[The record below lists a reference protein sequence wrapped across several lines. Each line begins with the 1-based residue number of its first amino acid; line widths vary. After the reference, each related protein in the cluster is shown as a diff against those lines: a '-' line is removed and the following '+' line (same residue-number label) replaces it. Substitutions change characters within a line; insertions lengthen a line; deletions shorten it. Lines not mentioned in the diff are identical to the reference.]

1 MDAVAVQ
8 DDYQLNLKFQNS
20 LPNAPSG
27 PFLKNIKITHSFD
40 EFPEYCTSTLE
51 KNYIWQPHFGPDM
64 GVKLDLV
71 DQEAILA
78 QDKGS
83 QLDQADMKYLATN
96 DKSRGKTKQIDDSNK
111 PWWLRNTTY
120 MENNLFN
127 ITKVKAKAAEAAQT
141 FSAKRPDL
149 DYNRDMLSTAF
160 INDSF
165 DIVSKTVE
173 NLIAKNG
180 ANKLVRDMPV
190 VPISTENPHALPFVD
205 RPHSLVRFDED
216 PVISTRAAG
225 SAEEDYSSSSSSTSA
240 SKRRKVDTG
249 LITNLRRTVKSAELR
264 NEVLE
269 VSLVSPLVSPLVT
282 AALDA
287 AGAGGEL
294 LYSWVKDYRMD
305 IQHIQGGDS
314 FVFVLPEPATN
325 GAGHSSGAE
334 AVQYFPI
341 RTRVEMKKMNP
352 EDSRPH
358 DCIVVAEE

>member
-1 MDAVAVQ
+1 MDAATVQ

-64 GVKLDLV
+64 GVQLDLV

-83 QLDQADMKYLATN
+83 QLDQADMKYLAN
-96 DKSRGKTKQIDDSNK
+96 NGDKSRGKTKHIDDSNK

-127 ITKVKAKAAEAAQT
+127 IAKVKAKAAEAT
-141 FSAKRPDL
+141 MTMSAKRPAL
-149 DYNRDMLSTAF
+149 DYDRDMLSTAF
-160 INDSF
+160 INESF

-173 NLIAKNG
+173 SLIAKNG
-180 ANKLVRDMPV
+180 ANRLLRDMPV
-190 VPISTENPHALPFVD
+190 VPILVEGPQAVPFMD

-216 PVISTRAAG
+216 PVIATRSAG
-225 SAEEDYSSSSSSTSA
+225 SAEEDSSSSSSSA
-240 SKRRKVDTG
+240 PALKRRKVDTG
-249 LITNLRRTVKSAELR
+249 LITNLRQTVKSSELR
-264 NEVLE
+264 SEVLE
-269 VSLVSPLVSPLVT
+269 VSLVSPLATL
-282 AALDA
+282 LDA
-287 AGAGGEL
+287 AG
-294 LYSWVKDYRMD
+294 SWVKDYRMD
-305 IQHIQGGDS
+305 VQHTQLDDS
-314 FVFVLPEPATN
+314 FLFVLQDQEDREQD
-325 GAGHSSGAE
+325 HSSGADA
-334 AVQYFPI
+334 AVRYFPI
-341 RTRVEMKKMNP
+341 RARVDMKKMNP

-358 DCIVVAEE
+358 DCVVVLEE